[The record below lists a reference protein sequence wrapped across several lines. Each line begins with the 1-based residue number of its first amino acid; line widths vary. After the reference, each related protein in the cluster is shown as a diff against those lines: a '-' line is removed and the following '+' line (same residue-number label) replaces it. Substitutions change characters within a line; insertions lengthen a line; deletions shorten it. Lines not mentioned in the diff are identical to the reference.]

1 MPCDDRHE
9 TVSLA
14 TLKKRVLMVAA
25 VDVTRLAARSEVED
39 LLTTAC
45 GLKLALQAR
54 LERLT
59 AHAAEGRIATAEP
72 EVLAELASDLATIR
86 VVVAEARRRL
96 C

>member
-1 MPCDDRHE
+1 M
-9 TVSLA
+9 SLA
-14 TLKKRVLMVAA
+14 TLKERVLMIAA

-39 LLTTAC
+39 LLTSAC

-59 AHAAEGRIATAEP
+59 AHAAEECIATAEP
-72 EVLAELASDLATIR
+72 ELLAELASDLATIR
-86 VVVAEARRRL
+86 VVVAAARRRL